1 MGNEEKR
8 DEKRKRLGL
17 VIGIFLAP
25 VWTIIRMNRET
36 DVLFLCS
43 CRMKKKKMEEQF
55 QKIIITRG
63 SDKHLGYCHVIR
75 GGRSSCVVVARSSP
89 PLSSLLLIVSNYYLS
104 CCDDAAE

>member
-63 SDKHLGYCHVIR
+63 VI
-75 GGRSSCVVVARSSP
+75 SIWVTATSYAVVVRRASSSP
-89 PLSSLLLIVSNYYLS
+89 AHRRRSPHS
-104 CCDDAAE
+104 C

>member
-63 SDKHLGYCHVIR
+63 VI
-75 GGRSSCVVVARSSP
+75 SIWVTATSYAVVVRRAPSSP
-89 PLSSLLLIVSNYYLS
+89 AHRRRSPHSLLISNYYLS